1 MTTRGELIPAQETMP
16 GSPKLEFAFVPH
28 QNKPK
33 AIYLRLDGERIAYR
47 GKPNTPQ
54 VATRVSMK
62 SGFRVEDNTAL
73 DSITDYFDDV
83 PIN

>member
-16 GSPKLEFAFVPH
+16 GSPKLEFEFVPH
-28 QNKPK
+28 QNRPK

-54 VATRVSMK
+54 AAMWVSMK
-62 SGFRVEDNTAL
+62 SGYRVEDNTAL
-73 DSITDYFDDV
+73 DSVTVYFDDV
-83 PIN
+83 RIN